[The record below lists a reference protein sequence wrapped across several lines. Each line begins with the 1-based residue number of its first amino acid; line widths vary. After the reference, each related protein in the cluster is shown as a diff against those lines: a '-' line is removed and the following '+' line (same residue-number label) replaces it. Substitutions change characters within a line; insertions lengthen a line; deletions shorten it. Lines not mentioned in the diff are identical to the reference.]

1 MLCFVSLFFITI
13 RLPCNR
19 PTNCNACALQMLDW
33 VGQVTLE
40 PAYFLFF
47 LAITLAQSGSGFLY
61 PVKVV

>member
-1 MLCFVSLFFITI
+1 
-13 RLPCNR
+13 
-19 PTNCNACALQMLDW
+19 MLDW

-61 PVKVV
+61 PVKVA